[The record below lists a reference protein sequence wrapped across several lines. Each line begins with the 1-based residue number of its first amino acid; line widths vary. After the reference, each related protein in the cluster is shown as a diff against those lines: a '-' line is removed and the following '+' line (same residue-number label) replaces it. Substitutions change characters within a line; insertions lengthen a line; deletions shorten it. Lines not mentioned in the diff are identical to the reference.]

1 MRTFGNLLAFSPELW
16 LLLGAISILVA
27 SRFATPRTTT
37 VMAVATL
44 VLAFAALATQFKQ
57 TIVILDG
64 AFLLDGFAI
73 VLDVVVLGA
82 ATLSLL
88 ASRADILPGDA
99 DEAAAPAFYLLA
111 ALGALLAISAAEM
124 ISLFASLELLAINL
138 SILTALGRRGAGSIA
153 VSLGYTLGGAAASGL
168 LLYGL
173 ALLFGLSGQTQLHA
187 VGRALAGVG
196 PNQAAIFLMLSLVII
211 GLGFWLGLLPLRWW
225 VRGFEVGVAL
235 RALILIYSVGVVAG
249 FALLG
254 RIVATSFSGTAIAYA
269 PVLAIVAA
277 LTMTAG
283 TLLSITQNSLRRMVV
298 YSAIGQA
305 GFGLAALTDAKH
317 AGMPALVVYLVA
329 LALTSIAAYAA
340 VIAYARS
347 IHTDSLRDLAG
358 IVAPMP
364 ALALALSLALL
375 SMAGVPPLAGFLG
388 KLLIL
393 QATVN
398 GGYAWLAVIGIVNI
412 VIATLGYA
420 RVLKL
425 AFVDPPVYEVVPVR
439 LDPGIR
445 AAVLLASAGVVFMG
459 ALLSPLYSAAT
470 YAGMALLHAR

>member
-16 LLLGAISILVA
+16 LLLGAIGILVA
-27 SRFATPRTTT
+27 SRFTTARTTT

-44 VLAFAALATQFKQ
+44 VLALAALATQFKQ

-99 DEAAAPAFYLLA
+99 DDAAVPAFYLLA
-111 ALGALLAISAAEM
+111 
-124 ISLFASLELLAINL
+124 
-138 SILTALGRRGAGSIA
+138 
-153 VSLGYTLGGAAASGL
+153 SLGYTLGGAAASGL

-173 ALLFGLSGQTQLHA
+173 ALLFGLSGQTQLRA
-187 VGRALAGVG
+187 VGTALAGVG
-196 PNQAAIFLMLSLVII
+196 PHQAAIFLMLSLLII
-211 GLGFWLGLLPLRWW
+211 GFGFWLGLLPLRWW
-225 VRGFEVGVAL
+225 VGGFEVGVAL
-235 RALILIYSVGVVAG
+235 RAVILIYSVGVVAG
-249 FALLG
+249 FAGFG
-254 RIVATSFSGTAIAYA
+254 RVVVTSFSGTAIAYA
-269 PVLAIVAA
+269 PVVAMVAA
-277 LTMTAG
+277 VTMTAG

-298 YSAIGQA
+298 YSAIAQA
-305 GFGLAALTDAKH
+305 GFGLAALTDARH

-329 LALTSIAAYAA
+329 LALTSIAGYAA

-358 IVAPMP
+358 IVSPMP
-364 ALALALSLALL
+364 ALAMALSLALL

-388 KLLIL
+388 KLLVL
-393 QATVN
+393 QAAVN

-425 AFVDPPVYEVVPVR
+425 AFIDPPVYEVVPVR

-445 AAVLLASAGVVFMG
+445 AAVLLASVGVVFMG
-459 ALLSPLYSAAT
+459 VLLSPLYRAAT
-470 YAGMALLHAR
+470 YAGTALLHGR